1 MQARAQAKAPRNF
14 VINRLSFLCLRSVN
28 ASSLSI
34 DFKKPISFLC
44 SSDFKDI
51 NKVNIYT
58 RFPYLSKHFVNFI
71 L

>member
-34 DFKKPISFLC
+34 DFIRVDKSNWSLAGAKLLTPRIGQFHLVEVY
-44 SSDFKDI
+44 KI
-51 NKVNIYT
+51 GIV
-58 RFPYLSKHFVNFI
+58 
-71 L
+71 